1 MARPKKNVSVSMMI
15 DYANK
20 SLARTD
26 EFATKEFK
34 VGICVMIEEIMHR
47 TDTYCGFM
55 FINNDD
61 SETGSLGYYSR
72 CYFKS
77 SNL

>member
-1 MARPKKNVSVSMMI
+1 MI
-15 DYANK
+15 DYANDQLK
-20 SLARTD
+20 RTD

-34 VGICVMIEEIMHR
+34 EGVCVMIQQMMFR
-47 TDTYCGFM
+47 TDTYSGFM

-61 SETGSLGYYSR
+61 TEAGSFGYYSR
-72 CYFKS
+72 RYFKS